1 MNVYMENIWLEQR
14 SDVVEGCF
22 IEPVADGDAGDVG
35 GMSEGGSMVLR
46 ESAD

>member
-14 SDVVEGCF
+14 NVVEGCF
-22 IEPVADGDAGDVG
+22 VEPAAEGDAGDVG